1 MATLTPAELAPWVHA
16 PTPPRRITEGCP
28 EVKQALALSSLSSD
42 SHKEE
47 PSKSTTPLGADE
59 IAVYKAV
66 LEQRLSQGW
75 TWLNVS
81 DVTYLLD
88 LKSDQSGMN
97 CDCLQDLYLEDSSA
111 FHSFH
116 ELTADILPGKK
127 TVLVDPARQAQIV
140 RANDPDRT
148 MRMGKTVHTAVRD
161 AEATGLFSLSEIA
174 FDRSHHY
181 AIVRYGFWCGSLCG
195 DGETLVFEKVGG
207 QWKKTDRFC
216 GRWIS

>member
-1 MATLTPAELAPWVHA
+1 MATLTPAELTMKAHP
-16 PTPPRRITEGCP
+16 PQPPPRLRDDCP
-28 EVKQALALSSLSSD
+28 DVMQALAASSSGPERGKPAKSKIPLS
-42 SHKEE
+42 
-47 PSKSTTPLGADE
+47 ADE
-59 IAVYKAV
+59 LDIYQAV
-66 LEQRLSQGW
+66 LAQRLSQGW
-75 TWLNVS
+75 TSLNVS
-81 DVTYLLD
+81 VRTYPLD
-88 LKSDQSGMN
+88 ATDLRSGLSV
-97 CDCLQDLYLEDSSA
+97 CECLEDIYLEASSMA
-111 FHSFH
+111 FHSYH
-116 ELTADILPGKK
+116 QLTRDILPGKK
-127 TVLVDPARQAQIV
+127 MELVDPAKQAQIV